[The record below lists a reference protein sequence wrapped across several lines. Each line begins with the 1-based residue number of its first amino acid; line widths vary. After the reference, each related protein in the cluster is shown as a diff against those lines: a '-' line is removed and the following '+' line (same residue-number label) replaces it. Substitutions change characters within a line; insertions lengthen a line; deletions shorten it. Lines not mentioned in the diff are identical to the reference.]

1 MAIFVLIGGGEIG
14 NRETYKID
22 ERIVKLAQK
31 DNPKF
36 LFIPTA
42 SNEAQGYI
50 DAIKSIYGDL
60 LKCSFDWLCL
70 ENDNLENELR
80 KIEWADIIYVGG
92 GNTRRMM
99 KKWKECKV
107 DIELKKYVN
116 TNKVFCGLSAG
127 SICWFESGISDSDS
141 FENNETW
148 NYSIVDGLGMIKGCH
163 SPHYDD
169 RIKEESF
176 IKFIKEEDLDIIAI
190 ENNCA
195 IIINSNIEIINSN
208 IEIIKSDSNK
218 NAYMISNHGSSV
230 KVLENNNVIKYLR
243 AKS

>member
-1 MAIFVLIGGGEIG
+1 
-14 NRETYKID
+14 
-22 ERIVKLAQK
+22 
-31 DNPKF
+31 
-36 LFIPTA
+36 
-42 SNEAQGYI
+42 
-50 DAIKSIYGDL
+50 L

-70 ENDNLENELR
+70 ENTNLENELS

-99 KKWKECKV
+99 NKWKECKV
-107 DIELKKYVN
+107 DIELKKYQKS
-116 TNKVFCGLSAG
+116 NKVFCGLSAG

-141 FENNETW
+141 LENNETW

-169 RIKEESF
+169 RIQEESF

-190 ENNCA
+190 ENNCG
-195 IIINSNIEIINSN
+195 IIKNSN

-218 NAYMISNHGSSV
+218 NAYIISNHGSSI
-230 KVLENNNVIKYLR
+230 KVLENMNVIEYLR